1 MVVQL
6 NTYLLVTCGDSTRCL
21 LYGRTYSVT
30 TGDCLRLKLDESFT
44 GVGTTSEGL
53 MGRSTAWGGNS
64 HRGLP
69 VAWQR
74 HPLGS

>member
-1 MVVQL
+1 MQL
-6 NTYLLVTCGDSTRCL
+6 NTYLLVSGGDPTRRF
-21 LYGRTYSVT
+21 LYGWMSSVT
-30 TGDCLRLKLDESFT
+30 TGDCLRLRFDEIFT
-44 GVGTTSEGL
+44 GIGTIFEGL
-53 MGRSTAWGGNS
+53 RSSVRGGSS